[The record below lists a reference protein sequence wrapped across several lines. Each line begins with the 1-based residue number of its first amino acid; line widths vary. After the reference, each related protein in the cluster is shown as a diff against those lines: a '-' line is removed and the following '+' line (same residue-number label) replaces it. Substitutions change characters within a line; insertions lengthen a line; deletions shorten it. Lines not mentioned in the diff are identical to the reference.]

1 MSTQPLLPEEIL
13 IQRAVEALMKALG
26 PVEAVRFLNLPR
38 PLYPDSVEWH
48 RQWQAS
54 LDRERYFDEVFGED
68 ESATV

>member
-1 MSTQPLLPEEIL
+1 M

-68 ESATV
+68 ESAPV

>member
-1 MSTQPLLPEEIL
+1 MSTESLLPEETM

-54 LDRERYFDEVFGED
+54 LDRERYFEEVFGED
-68 ESATV
+68 ESAPV